1 MKALP
6 ERLSART
13 AWGLWAFSLV
23 LVAISVASWPLN
35 HLDLQDIAADGA
47 QLQVTLIALTFP
59 TVGVLIAYRLPRNPV
74 GWLFYGAGVIEGIN
88 AVVGAYS
95 LYSRSDGRHL
105 PLGDWAAWFDSFIWI
120 PGLAVVIWLLL
131 LFPNGRLLT
140 PRWRWVSR
148 GSLVALVTTM
158 AGFAFH
164 PGKLDG
170 EGVKADNPLGA
181 PPAVKGLVD
190 GILIFGALLG
200 LVCMVAA
207 IVSLVLRF
215 RRSQGRERLQL
226 KWITYTAVIFGLLV
240 VGTINVPTGI
250 LLGVLEAVVIG
261 PLLAFAVGM
270 AMLRHNLYEIDVVI
284 NRTLVYGLL
293 TATLAGVYVGSV
305 LVLQLVLDSVTSNS
319 SLAVAISTLAV
330 AAAFRPARARI
341 QGAVDRRFYRRKYD
355 AAQTLERF
363 SARLREQV
371 DLDELGG
378 ELRSVV
384 AETMQPAHVSLW
396 LRGAPR

>member
-6 ERLSART
+6 ERLSARA

-23 LVAISVASWPLN
+23 LVILSVASWPLN
-35 HLDLQDIAADGA
+35 HLDLQDIAADGS
-47 QLQVTLIALTFP
+47 QLGVTLIALTFP
-59 TVGVLIAYRLPRNPV
+59 PVGVLIAYRLPRNPV
-74 GWLFYGAGVIEGIN
+74 GWLFYGAGVIEGTN

-95 LYSRSDGRHL
+95 VYSRSDGRHL
-105 PLGDWAAWFDSFIWI
+105 LLGNWAAWFDSFIWI

-148 GSLVALVTTM
+148 ASVVALTTTM

-170 EGVKADNPLGA
+170 EGVKVGNPLGA
-181 PPAVKGLVD
+181 PAAVKGLVD
-190 GILIFGALLG
+190 AILVFGALLG

-207 IVSLVLRF
+207 LVSLVLRF

-226 KWITYTAVIFGLLV
+226 KWFTYTAVIFGLLV
-240 VGTINVPTGI
+240 VGTINVPTGV
-250 LLGVLEAVVIG
+250 LLGIVEAVVIG
-261 PLLAFAVGM
+261 PLLAVAVGV
-270 AMLRHNLYEIDVVI
+270 AMLRHNLYEIDAVI
-284 NRTLVYGLL
+284 NRTLVYALL
-293 TATLAGVYVGSV
+293 TATLGAVYVGSV

-341 QGAVDRRFYRRKYD
+341 QAVVDRRFYRRKYD
-355 AAQTLERF
+355 AARTLDRF

-371 DLDELGG
+371 DLDALGG

-384 AETMQPAHVSLW
+384 DETMQPAHVSLW
-396 LRGAPR
+396 LRGVKQ